1 MSMVPIVINLIWQ
14 QFLFYLSSIFCI
26 SSRYVFVNI
35 MKPKW
40 QILYLKYFVLKR
52 GLSKF
57 TKAVYSKGLW
67 EKKTTLIFSP
77 FSESS
82 W

>member
-1 MSMVPIVINLIWQ
+1 M
-14 QFLFYLSSIFCI
+14 
-26 SSRYVFVNI
+26 NI

-57 TKAVYSKGLW
+57 TKEVYSKGLW
-67 EKKTTLIFSP
+67 EKNTTLIFSP